1 MDTKRRRQHTHD
13 LLLDAAEEVFG
24 RRGLRRRVTGRDRET
39 AGHTRGAIY
48 KHFADKE
55 DLFLAANRRFNERLL
70 ETLGARSTPTRPLEQ
85 LDLASIAKQWHEMQ
99 YSDPHAFALGLEF
112 NLFVLRHPEILK
124 RVATQRRELAQIIAD
139 FIDQQARLTGAQL
152 RIPSITVARIAL
164 AASDG
169 LQLAGSSTSTGKIST
184 NPSSDCFCPHGRTRP
199 TASPSNDTS
208 APNAAR
214 RRTRRAQSRPEHARE
229 CRFLR
234 WRAEAETTTVSLG
247 TTQRLYAEASLGP
260 GS

>member
-1 MDTKRRRQHTHD
+1 MQDVTVPERWTQERRRQHTRD

-24 RRGLRRRVTGRDRET
+24 RRGFEGASLDEIAET
-39 AGHTRGAIY
+39 AGYTRGAIY

-70 ETLGARSTPTRPLEQ
+70 ETLGSTIDADTPLEQ

-99 YSDPHAFALGLEF
+99 YRDPHAFALGLEF
-112 NLFVLRHPEILK
+112 NLFVLRHPEVRK

-152 RIPSITVARIAL
+152 RIPSVTVARFAL

-169 LQLAGSSTSTGKIST
+169 LQLGG
-184 NPSSDCFCPHGRTRP
+184 
-199 TASPSNDTS
+199 
-208 APNAAR
+208 
-214 RRTRRAQSRPEHARE
+214 
-229 CRFLR
+229 FLD
-234 WRAEAETTTVSLG
+234 VDLIDI
-247 TTQRLYAEASLGP
+247 
-260 GS
+260 